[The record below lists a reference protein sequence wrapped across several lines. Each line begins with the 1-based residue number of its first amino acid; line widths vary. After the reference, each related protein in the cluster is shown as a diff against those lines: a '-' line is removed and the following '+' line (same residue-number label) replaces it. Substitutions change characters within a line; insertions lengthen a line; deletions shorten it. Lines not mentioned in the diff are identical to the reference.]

1 MTARCQRGESS
12 WLLLNRESRQLW
24 WSLHHFRDNGMLEI
38 GSGQHVKFI
47 GEFQTLVQCLRHGF
61 GLRQEICPQDI
72 KGCST
77 ASLLIYLF
85 HISSD
90 LRWCKRENRTQKS
103 RDFTNKMV
111 HKVESEMQSG
121 PEQARILVNR
131 GAEGLSDVGI
141 TMTNGGMV
149 WFSSWVKLE
158 HGSQLLNH
166 VNRTWQSMREQM
178 NQGLGELL
186 PDGTCHICDLVSFVL
201 NLRFRNQIGLK
212 MLSLQQVFDKLC
224 LAH

>member
-38 GSGQHVKFI
+38 GSSQQGKFI
-47 GEFQTLVQCLRHGF
+47 WELQKQVQ
-61 GLRQEICPQDI
+61 QEICPQDI

-90 LRWCKRENRTQKS
+90 IRWRKHENRTQKI
-103 RDFTNKMV
+103 RDFIHKMV

-121 PEQARILVNR
+121 PEQARILVSR
-131 GAEGLSDVGI
+131 GAEGLSDVAI
-141 TMTNGGMV
+141 TMTNRGMV
-149 WFSSWVKLE
+149 WFSSWVKSE
-158 HGSQLLNH
+158 HGPQ
-166 VNRTWQSMREQM
+166 VRI
-178 NQGLGELL
+178 GLG
-186 PDGTCHICDLVSFVL
+186 S
-201 NLRFRNQIGLK
+201 Q
-212 MLSLQQVFDKLC
+212 
-224 LAH
+224 

>member
-1 MTARCQRGESS
+1 MKSISTMNVSNSFIQWTSQIVNDCICWLNRKQHVNSIQTRTEMTARCQRGESS

-90 LRWCKRENRTQKS
+90 LRWCKRANRTQKI
-103 RDFTNKMV
+103 RDFIHKMV
-111 HKVESEMQSG
+111 
-121 PEQARILVNR
+121 
-131 GAEGLSDVGI
+131 
-141 TMTNGGMV
+141 
-149 WFSSWVKLE
+149 
-158 HGSQLLNH
+158 
-166 VNRTWQSMREQM
+166 
-178 NQGLGELL
+178 
-186 PDGTCHICDLVSFVL
+186 
-201 NLRFRNQIGLK
+201 
-212 MLSLQQVFDKLC
+212 
-224 LAH
+224 